1 MLSFSQIT
9 RPSYFGRGQRA
20 RDVDGYDR
28 PVTGLRRMTPA
39 DPDTSR
45 RTRRSDK
52 RVTATYSPSATRE
65 A

>member
-39 DPDTSR
+39 DPGTSR
-45 RTRRSDK
+45 QARR
-52 RVTATYSPSATRE
+52 A
-65 A
+65 